1 MKAKRI
7 LIIDDERP
15 LLETLEMFLTEKGY
29 AVMCAMSASE
39 GLNQCNLFDPH
50 VIILDIRL
58 PDMNGL
64 DVLQELIQNGRKN
77 IIIITAFHDM
87 DITIKAVKLGAIGL
101 YSQTHRCGR
110 TRKGDR

>member
-15 LLETLEMFLTEKGY
+15 LLETLEMFFTEKGY
-29 AVMCAMSASE
+29 AVMCALSASE
-39 GLNQCNLFDPH
+39 GLNQCDLFDPH

-64 DVLQELIQNGRKN
+64 DVLQNTSR
-77 IIIITAFHDM
+77 
-87 DITIKAVKLGAIGL
+87 
-101 YSQTHRCGR
+101 
-110 TRKGDR
+110 